1 MADLKLRIVVLDT
14 HEVESICITDA
25 STYPDDPPIVTAANL
40 LMTAPGFLPISTAF
54 NVQGNNILGS
64 DRFGIT
70 PLGEDLKPLP
80 DGLYEF
86 TYSIAPSATNFTT
99 IHIMRVNQLQEKFD
113 KAFMSLDF
121 MVCDNAIKSQAKVTL
136 NTIYL
141 LIQGAIAA
149 ANECALIESNKLY
162 DKASAMLDTLLKKNC
177 GCTGNHFIVNF
188 N

>member
-1 MADLKLRIVVLDT
+1 MADLKLKIVVLDT
-14 HEVESICITDA
+14 HDVESILVADA
-25 STYPDDPPIVTAANL
+25 STYPDDPPIVTTPSL
-40 LMTAPGFLPISTAF
+40 LMTAPGFLPTFAVF
-54 NVQGNNILGS
+54 NVQGYNLLTS
-64 DRFGIT
+64 DMFGIS
-70 PLGEDLKPLP
+70 PAGEIQPLP

-86 TYSIAPSATNFTT
+86 TYSIAPSATNFAT
-99 IHIMRVNQLQEKFD
+99 ITIMRVNQLMEKYD

-121 MVCDNAIKSQAKVTL
+121 MVCDSAIKTQAKVTL

-141 LIQGAIAA
+141 LIQGAVAA